1 MADDVGMQPIPP
13 EILLAGSPPELA
25 AIGERLRGLVVE
37 TLPGVRERVRTGWRV
52 IGYDLP
58 VGRRTVFFAWILPQ
72 QEHIHL
78 GFVHGVALED
88 HDGLLHG
95 QRGVKYARWTT
106 FQQGDQPDEAA
117 LRALLI
123 EAAALAALPREIR
136 DWQLHN
142 AGRAVERR

>member
-1 MADDVGMQPIPP
+1 MDAIPP

-25 AIGERLRGLVVE
+25 AIGERLRALVVE
-37 TLPGVRERVRTGWRV
+37 TLPDVAERVRLGWHV

-88 HDGLLHG
+88 RDHLLHG

-106 FQQGDQPDEAA
+106 FQPGDEPDDAP
-117 LRALLI
+117 LRGLLL
-123 EAAALAALPREIR
+123 EAAAVAGLPREIR

-142 AGRAVERR
+142 AGSTGEQR